1 MLAQFAQENRLAMI
15 VGTKTTGRLV
25 SRSASKLGFG
35 YRLVVPVAAYV
46 SAKETQIEGN
56 GITPNI
62 EVPWS
67 FAEAVEGRDNQL
79 TVAVQAFNGTP
90 GRRSEPDLPDEP
102 ELRVRR

>member
-1 MLAQFAQENRLAMI
+1 MLAQFAQENSLAMI
-15 VGTKTTGRLV
+15 VGSKTPGRLV
-25 SRSASKLGFG
+25 SRSATKLGFG

-46 SAKETQIEGN
+46 SAKGTQIEGN

-79 TVAVQAFNGTP
+79 AAAAKALHSAP
-90 GRRSEPDLPDEP
+90 L
-102 ELRVRR
+102 